1 MIGGMR
7 ALLRHRSV
15 RLRRAVATVLAA
27 AVVTA
32 VLAGC
37 SEART
42 GSAAPEGTA
51 DSPSADVASA
61 APSPSTAATRRSK
74 KVTAKAAKA
83 AIRATTSSRVRMTT
97 ASAARPGSAVA
108 VLTTLRVRG
117 RGPMTGYSRDR
128 FGAAW
133 LDVDRNGCDTR
144 NDILR
149 AQLTRIRLK
158 PGTSGCVVASG
169 RLLDPYT
176 GTWLPFRR
184 GLFDAIQI
192 DHVVALGNAWVS
204 GAARWPIA
212 RRAAL
217 AEDPENLLAVD
228 ARTNEQKGD
237 GDAATWLPPFRR
249 GRCGYVARQVEVKA
263 KYGLSVTRAERAA
276 IARVLAACPNQSLP
290 RPSGQPTT
298 TDLHVVDPGPPGAPP
313 ATVPPAPAAGGGG
326 TVTYANCAAVRA
338 AGKAPLLRGQPG
350 YASHLD
356 GDDDGIACE

>member
-1 MIGGMR
+1 MIGGMP
-7 ALLRHRSV
+7 ALFRHRSV
-15 RLRRAVATVLAA
+15 RSRRALVTLLAA
-27 AVVTA
+27 AVVTP

-42 GSAAPEGTA
+42 GSAAPAGTSVGPA
-51 DSPSADVASA
+51 TEAPVAA
-61 APSPSTAATRRSK
+61 ASPSTAWTGTLK
-74 KVTAKAAKA
+74 KVTAEAAKA
-83 AIRATTSSRVRMTT
+83 AIRATKTSRVRAATPR
-97 ASAARPGSAVA
+97 AARPGSALA
-108 VLTTLRVRG
+108 VLATLRVRG

-128 FGAAW
+128 FGPAW

-176 GTWLPFRR
+176 GTSLPFRR
-184 GLFDAIQI
+184 GPGDAIQI

-249 GRCGYVARQVEVKA
+249 GRCGYVARQVGVKA

-276 IARVLAACPNQSLP
+276 IARVLTSCPDQPLP

-298 TDLHVVDPGPPGAPP
+298 TDLHVIDPGPPGAPP
-313 ATVPPAPAAGGGG
+313 PSVPPAPAAGGGG
-326 TVTYANCAAVRA
+326 TVAYANCAAVRA